1 MLGSVSFPVLRLRST
16 FSALAVVATMASAG
30 LAHAQAPTD
39 DATTKA
45 ARARFQEGVSLY
57 DKGQYEASRAAFL
70 QAYALRKHPAVLLNL
85 AQSSLRSARPLE
97 AAKYFNQ
104 YLRESNTATPA
115 QRADAEKGLAESR
128 TKLGR
133 LEVSAPT
140 GAEVAVDGNTSGTA
154 PLSDAV
160 DVEPGMHT
168 VRARLTDGTT
178 ESRSVNARAGEKLQ
192 VQLTPAKES
201 PAIVPVPTPTPT
213 PTAPTQTQGQGQ
225 SQTVI
230 VNAPAEPER
239 PMASTF
245 EVQPSKKSFAP
256 KYMAPIYVGLGVTL
270 VGAGT
275 AVVFYLFKQD
285 ALTSAKS
292 TAKLIQD
299 NGGNSTT
306 CNTSAVATR
315 FVAACKAL
323 QDDVDRSNTDNLLA
337 NIGFGTAIAGGAFT
351 LGWLFFSPKRDA
363 APAVG
368 TWTRPIVSPMFG
380 GDTRGLRLEASF

>member
-1 MLGSVSFPVLRLRST
+1 MLADVSFPALRLRST
-16 FSALAVVATMASAG
+16 FSAFAIIAAMASAG

-39 DATTKA
+39 DATTRA

-70 QAYALRKHPAVLLNL
+70 QAYALRRHPAVLLNL

-97 AAKYFNQ
+97 AAKYFQQ

-115 QRADAEKGLAESR
+115 QRADADKGLAEAR

-140 GAEVAVDGNTSGTA
+140 GAEVAVDGNVAGNA

-178 ESRSVNARAGEKLQ
+178 ESRSVNARAGEKHQ
-192 VQLTPAKES
+192 VQLSPSKES
-201 PAIVPVPTPTPT
+201 PAVVPVPTPTPT
-213 PTAPTQTQGQGQ
+213 PSTSQPHPTPTPTAPAE
-225 SQTVI
+225 SKSPV
-230 VNAPAEPER
+230 EPER
-239 PMASTF
+239 PRSSTF

-256 KYMAPIYVGLGVTL
+256 KYMAPIYIGVGVTL
-270 VGAGT
+270 AGVGT
-275 AVVFYLFKQD
+275 AVVFSIFKQD
-285 ALTSAKS
+285 ALDSAKS

-299 NGGNSTT
+299 NGGNSNTCTPSTT
-306 CNTSAVATR
+306 GR
-315 FVAACKAL
+315 FAAACKAL
-323 QDDVDRSNTDNLLA
+323 QDDVARSNTDNLLA
-337 NIGFGTAIAGGAFT
+337 NVGLGTAIGGAAFT
-351 LGWLFFSPKRDA
+351 VAWLLFSPKRDA
-363 APAVG
+363 QPAVG
-368 TWTRPIVSPMFG
+368 TWQRPIIAPML
-380 GDTRGLRLEASF
+380 GDARGLRLQANF